1 MGIGMMKSD
10 VGIVAVDNIGYNLAL
25 QFRKKG
31 YKVTV
36 CCADVNICN
45 GYDVSGDEHIKS
57 VLNSLSVSEI
67 ETAFDIESMVASL
80 ESPRKIFLIKRNGIF
95 SEEIYFKMTSC
106 LQPGDTIIDCCDSSF
121 ELTEKR
127 GDELRNLGIAYLGVG
142 IAGDEYSALEGMSF
156 FVGGKKSDFENVKT
170 LISAVSSNFQGI
182 SCCQYIG
189 EGYAGRFAQMI
200 FGGLE
205 YSILETMSEAVMFLK
220 YVLDFDGEQI
230 HDTLCEW
237 NESELGGYIT
247 GVLADIVSCTDKDT
261 GSYITEVVSDKAGY
275 SRNVSRLSSSASELS
290 VPISVINAAVY
301 TRYLSKMTDKRS
313 LAAEKFELKRIKN
326 SQSKEYD
333 EDRLSECIRR
343 SCYLT
348 ILTAVS
354 QCVELL
360 LKAEEKYG
368 WSMNIAEVFF
378 AFYAGTVIQCNL
390 MGRVCD
396 NLSIADNFDLPLFAA
411 GDFRNDSE
419 AYILNL
425 RECAVISVEQG
436 LPLPAMINA
445 ISYIDCYCGGKLP
458 TGILQLV
465 RNYLGY
471 DSYKRSDR
479 KEAVT
484 TDWNAP
490 DGKVTSVSDDS
501 GAKKSIYHKEL

>member
-1 MGIGMMKSD
+1 MGSGMMKSD

-25 QFRKKG
+25 QFSKKG

-36 CCADVNICN
+36 CCAELSSRKD
-45 GYDVSGDEHIKS
+45 YDISEDNHIQS
-57 VLNSLSVSEI
+57 VLNSFSVSDI
-67 ETAFDIESMVASL
+67 ETAFDIESMIASL
-80 ESPRKIFLIKRNGIF
+80 ESPRRIFLVKRVGVY
-95 SEEIYFKMTSC
+95 SEDTYMKIVSC
-106 LQPGDTIIDCCDSSF
+106 LQPGDTIIDCCDSTF
-121 ELTEKR
+121 EITAKK

-156 FVGGKKSDFENVKT
+156 FVGGKKSDFENVRS
-170 LISAVSSNFQGI
+170 LISAVSSNFHGV

-189 EGYAGRFAQMI
+189 EGFAGRFAQMI

-205 YSILETMSEAVMFLK
+205 YSILETISEAIMFLK
-220 YVLDFDGEQI
+220 CVLGFDGAQI

-237 NESELGGYIT
+237 NESELGGYIM
-247 GVLADIVSCTDKDT
+247 GVFSDIVSCTDKDT
-261 GSYITEVVSDKAGY
+261 GSYITDVVSDKAGY
-275 SRNVSRLSSSASELS
+275 SRNVSRLSASASELS

-301 TRYLSKMTDKRS
+301 TRYLSKMVEKRA
-313 LAAEKFELKRIKN
+313 LAAEKFDLKKMKTVQN
-326 SQSKEYD
+326 KEFD
-333 EDRLSECIRR
+333 EDRLCECIRR

-354 QCVELL
+354 QSIDLL

-368 WSMNIAEVFF
+368 WNMNISEVFF

-396 NLSIADNFDLPLFAA
+396 NLSLSDSHDLPLFAT
-411 GDFRNDSE
+411 GDFKGDSE
-419 AYILNL
+419 AYLLNL
-425 RECAVISVEQG
+425 RECAVMSIEYG
-436 LPLPAMINA
+436 IPLPAMINA
-445 ISYIDCYCGGKLP
+445 VSYIDCFCGGKLP

-471 DSYKRSDR
+471 DSYKRADR
-479 KEAVT
+479 SEAVT

-490 DGKVTSVSDDS
+490 DGKVTSVTDES
-501 GAKKSIYHKEL
+501 GDNKKIYISQ